1 MTASDSSA
9 IPPERP
15 QQAFDPFAIL
25 GFEPVFELDPRLLRA
40 RWMRAAAA
48 VHPDAAG
55 ATLLSA
61 KVNDAFR
68 VLSDPLLRAEAL
80 LERFGVNVH
89 AMQDVVRRSLPP
101 TFLMEM
107 MELREQIDAIGSD
120 DHVGR
125 SAMRDVAMS
134 RRDAALLEIASA
146 FQRLATTSMDT
157 QTQEQTV
164 RTVME
169 SCNVVR
175 SFDRMLEQLDRE
187 FGVDAR

>member
-1 MTASDSSA
+1 MTASDSPA

-15 QQAFDPFAIL
+15 SQAFDPFAML
-25 GFEPVFELDPRLLRA
+25 GFEPVFDLDTRLLRA

-107 MELREQIDAIGSD
+107 MEFREQIDAIGSD
-120 DHVGR
+120 DHAGR

-146 FQRLATTSMDT
+146 FQRLATTSMDA
-157 QTQEQTV
+157 QTQEQTI
-164 RTVME
+164 R
-169 SCNVVR
+169 
-175 SFDRMLEQLDRE
+175 
-187 FGVDAR
+187 